1 MRGENRTEI
10 DPDSYRDEIEIK
22 IEIEGEVEIEIEI
35 EKIMKI
41 REAVKEDLPQVLEL
55 IKELAIFEK
64 EPQAVEVT
72 VADLEREGFGENPLF
87 YCFVATSDALND
99 HFADNIVGAAII
111 YFRFSTWKGRTL
123 HLEDLIVKESERGKG
138 IGEAL
143 YKKVMQFAFD
153 RGLKRVAWDVLDWNS
168 GAIRF
173 YERSGATIVK
183 DWRVVHMDEK
193 SLKNYINS

>member
-1 MRGENRTEI
+1 MI
-10 DPDSYRDEIEIK
+10 
-22 IEIEGEVEIEIEI
+22 V
-35 EKIMKI
+35 
-41 REAVKEDLPQVLEL
+41 REAIKTDMPQVLEL

-64 EPQAVEVT
+64 VPDAVEVT
-72 VADLEREGFGENPLF
+72 VDDLDREGFGENPLF
-87 YCFVATSDALND
+87 YCFVADAS
-99 HFADNIVGAAII
+99 AEMGIESEIVGAALV
-111 YFRFSTWKGRTL
+111 YYRFSTWKGRTL

-143 YKKVMQFAFD
+143 YKKVMHFAFD
-153 RGLKRVAWDVLDWNS
+153 RGLKRVAWDVLDWNT

-173 YERSGATIVK
+173 YERSGANIVK

>member
-1 MRGENRTEI
+1 
-10 DPDSYRDEIEIK
+10 
-22 IEIEGEVEIEIEI
+22 
-35 EKIMKI
+35 MKV
-41 REAVKEDLPQVLEL
+41 REAIRSDMPQVLEL

-64 EPQAVEVT
+64 EPDAVEVT
-72 VADLEREGFGENPLF
+72 VQDLEREGFGENPLF
-87 YCFVATSDALND
+87 HCFVADASPDLGM
-99 HFADNIVGAAII
+99 ASEIVGAALV
-111 YFRFSTWKGRTL
+111 YYRFSTWKGRTL

-143 YKKVMQFAFD
+143 YKKVMHFAFD
-153 RGLKRVAWDVLDWNS
+153 RGLKRVAWDVLDWNT